1 MLRVGLTGGIA
12 CGKSHV
18 LRRLAARGLAT
29 LDLDA
34 VAHGLMAPGGAAYE
48 DVVAAFGRGILAPD
62 GAVDRKALGTRVFG
76 DAAARA
82 RLDAL
87 VHPRVRAE
95 EARWAAALAG
105 GGGAVLVSDAALL
118 VEAGAHLRFDRL
130 VVVHCPPAEQLL
142 RLVRRDGIP
151 EDAALARVSAQMPVE
166 EKRRYAHSEIDTS
179 GTVGETERAADALAE
194 ALLALAALPRP
205 RHSVAGERRL
215 GGLRQGAGV
224 GPRGLD
230 AVALLADAFE
240 AAGSSFSRLARRLPP
255 PARGRVPRGAAA
267 RSGPGPSPRGRPGRV
282 GAAPGRTSPRC
293 SPPRRRSRGSRT
305 ATRATSRA
313 RACCPRRPRRRGR
326 RGGRVTALP
335 EARVASR
342 HPLAARGRAV
352 ASRRPGG
359 RPCGAIPRTGPPR
372 VPREGGG
379 PRLGSR
385 AGLAG
390 FAATAWDE
398 AAKLPAGW
406 PPAARRLGESLAS

>member
-34 VAHGLMAPGGAAYE
+34 VAHALMAPGGAAYE

-62 GAVDRKALGTRVFG
+62 GAIDRKALGARVFG

-95 EARWAAALAG
+95 EAFRAAALEAEG
-105 GGGAVLVSDAALL
+105 WPLLVSDAALL

-205 RHSVAGERRL
+205 RHAVAGERRL

-230 AVALLADAFE
+230 ALSLLEDAFDGGGIELSRLGRRLTPPVEGPWYRAARPQEVGPWPESLAVALALWAGHGGLDEDWLLA
-240 AAGSSFSRLARRLPP
+240 AAASLARLTHGDPGDVAGACLAALAAREVGVGGS
-255 PARGRVPRGAAA
+255 PARALARVAEWRPVTRRWGGDEPSPRVARAIESAAAHPGDGAAA
-267 RSGPGPSPRGRPGRV
+267 R
-282 GAAPGRTSPRC
+282 AEA
-293 SPPRRRSRGSRT
+293 
-305 ATRATSRA
+305 
-313 RACCPRRPRRRGR
+313 
-326 RGGRVTALP
+326 
-335 EARVASR
+335 EARGAS
-342 HPLAARGRAV
+342 PLLAG
-352 ASRRPGG
+352 
-359 RPCGAIPRTGPPR
+359 
-372 VPREGGG
+372 
-379 PRLGSR
+379 
-385 AGLAG
+385 GLAG
-390 FAATAWDE
+390 MAATAWDE
-398 AAKLPAGW
+398 AAEPRLASL
-406 PPAARRLGESLAS
+406 ARRLG